1 MELQLIQSK
10 IYDLRGLRV
19 MLDFD
24 LALLYDVKNFRLKEQ
39 VKRNIERFPSD
50 FMFQLTK
57 AEWLELIANC
67 DNLPENAKFSP
78 ATPYA
83 FTQEG
88 VAMLSGILRSPL
100 AIQVNINIMRAFV
113 VIRNYAL
120 VATTTEKELIAIK
133 KQIKALTEDME
144 SLGKDHEEYDKQ
156 FDDIYIA
163 LSELASRHEQINK
176 PRNPIGFD
184 KQPLI
189 PEKE

>member
-1 MELQLIQSK
+1 MELPVIQNK
-10 IYDLRGLRV
+10 IHEIRGFRV
-19 MLDFD
+19 MFDFD
-24 LALLYDVKNFRLKEQ
+24 LAELYDVKNFRLKEQ
-39 VKRNIERFPSD
+39 VKRNIERFPGD

-57 AEWLELIANC
+57 AEWTEVIAIC

-78 ATPYA
+78 VTPYA

-120 VATTTEKELIAIK
+120 ATSNTEKELIEMK

-144 SLGKDHEEYDKQ
+144 SLGKDHEEYDKH

-163 LSELASRHEQINK
+163 LSELASKKELDTK
-176 PRNPIGFD
+176 PLNPIGFR
-184 KQPLI
+184 
-189 PEKE
+189 